1 MTATATK
8 KQTVTREQITA
19 LLRAHVAQRSGI
31 DFRNYWTRDHW
42 NAHSEGKKAF
52 MSDYRRIMQ
61 QGREARQLLAYVERS
76 TMTTDILLSGF
87 KAYSGRLEITHKKQG
102 PGIEYTTGQYFATE
116 YRAAACAVLARA
128 IFEYWY
134 FSGMNYEQIKK
145 QARQEFGAAITRKWF

>member
-1 MTATATK
+1 MTPTATK
-8 KQTVTREQITA
+8 KQTATREQITA
-19 LLRAHVAQRSGI
+19 LLRAHIAQRSEI

-52 MSDYRRIMQ
+52 MSDYRRILQ

-76 TMTTDILLSGF
+76 TMTADILLSGF
-87 KAYSGRLEITHKKQG
+87 RAYSGRLEITQKKQG
-102 PGIEYTTGQYFATE
+102 PGIEYTTGQYFPTE

-128 IFEYWY
+128 IFEHWY

>member
-1 MTATATK
+1 MTATK

-19 LLRAHVAQRSGI
+19 LLRAHIAQRSGI
-31 DFRNYWTRDHW
+31 DPRNYWTIDHI
-42 NAHSEGKKAF
+42 NCRIEGQKAY

-76 TMTTDILLSGF
+76 TMTTETLLSGF
-87 KAYSGRLEITHKKQG
+87 KAYSGRLEITQKKQG
-102 PGIEYTTGQYFATE
+102 SGIEYTTGQYFATE
-116 YRAAACAVLARA
+116 YRAAACAVLAKA
-128 IFEYWY
+128 IFEHWY